1 MNTVRKIYRL
11 DIYENPWHFS
21 LKFFVMAAA
30 FGLALLRWFIHLRS
44 SGISLA
50 QFVFAVPILWFSTL
64 LELVLLIH
72 VAAGAGYG
80 TFSALRRLDRAASA
94 DKFWNKLHAPSL
106 TTLPNP
112 IQENQ
117 RQPDKEG

>member
-30 FGLALLRWFIHLRS
+30 FGLTLLWWFVHLRS

-64 LELVLLIH
+64 LELVLLLH
-72 VAAGAGYG
+72 VVAGASYG
-80 TFSALRRLDRAASA
+80 TFSALRRLVRAV
-94 DKFWNKLHAPSL
+94 PS
-106 TTLPNP
+106 
-112 IQENQ
+112 
-117 RQPDKEG
+117 D